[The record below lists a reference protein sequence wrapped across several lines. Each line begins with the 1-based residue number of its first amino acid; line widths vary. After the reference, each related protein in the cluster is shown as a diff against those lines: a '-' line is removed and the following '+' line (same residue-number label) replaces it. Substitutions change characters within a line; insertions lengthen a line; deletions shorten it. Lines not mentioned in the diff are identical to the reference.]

1 MDHQHPQP
9 PTRQF
14 KGKAL
19 TVRPT
24 TGTDPVCGMSVPLDS
39 PLRHEHAGTT
49 YVFCNPRCR
58 ERFVAE
64 PERFLKP
71 PEERRAAEEA
81 AAAEMPAG
89 TQWICPMDPE
99 VLSDHPGPCP
109 KCGMALEPR
118 TPDLSDD
125 RPDPELVDMTRR
137 LKLAAP
143 LSALLVA
150 VSMGPMLLP
159 ALGHTLPHQA
169 RSLVELL
176 LAAPVVL
183 WAGWPL
189 LERAAFSLRTRN
201 LNMFTLIG
209 LGVVVAFGFS
219 LAVVLAPGAFPAA
232 FRDAHGGLP
241 LYFEAAAVIVALVL
255 VGQVL
260 ELRARARTRDALRGL
275 LGLAPKTARRVR
287 PDGSDEDVPLEH
299 VHVGDRLRVRPG
311 EKLPVDGRVLE
322 GQSSVDESLLTGE
335 PLPVEKG
342 PGDALVGGTLNG
354 RGALV
359 MRAERVGRETLLMQ
373 IVARVAEAQRS
384 RAPIQGLADRVAA
397 WFVPAV
403 ILAAAL
409 TFAGWALW
417 GPEPS
422 LAYAL
427 VNAVSVLIIAC
438 PCALGLATPMSIM
451 VAMGRGARAGLLF
464 RNAEAL
470 ETLAGVDTLALD
482 KTGTLTVG
490 RPALARVQALPG
502 FAEDDLLCLAA
513 SLERASEHPL
523 AHAVVTAAAE
533 RGYTLRE
540 PEGFASQPG
549 LGVSGRVR
557 GQAVLVGSLRLLE
570 SQGIDVAALRE
581 TAERLASEG
590 QALLFVAVG
599 GQAAGLLSVT
609 DPLRPGAR
617 ETLAQLRQAGLRLVM
632 LTGDQR
638 ATAESVGRALG
649 LEDVRAGLLPADKAA
664 AVAELSAGGRRVAM
678 AGDGVN
684 DAVALARARVGIA
697 MGTGTD
703 VAIESAGVTLVKGD
717 LQGLLRARQLSEAA
731 TVQNIRQN
739 LFFAFVYNALGIP
752 LAAGLLYPFTGL
764 LLSPMVAAAAMSFSS
779 VSVIANALRLRRA
792 RLD

>member
-1 MDHQHPQP
+1 MNDQTPSVP
-9 PTRQF
+9 SRQF
-14 KGKAL
+14 KGKSL

-24 TGTDPVCGMSVPLDS
+24 TGIDPVCGMSVPLDS

-58 ERFVAE
+58 ERFMADPE
-64 PERFLKP
+64 PFLKP
-71 PEERRAAEEA
+71 PEERRGAEEA

-109 KCGMALEPR
+109 KCGMALEPK

-137 LKLAAP
+137 LKVATPLAA
-143 LSALLVA
+143 LLMV

-159 ALGHTLPHQA
+159 ALGHALPHQL
-169 RSLVELL
+169 RSLLELL
-176 LAAPVVL
+176 LATPVVL
-183 WAGWPL
+183 WSGWPL
-189 LERAAFSLRTRN
+189 LERAWLSLRTRN

-219 LAVVLAPGAFPAA
+219 LAAVAAPGAFPAA

-255 VGQVL
+255 LGQVL
-260 ELRARARTRDALRGL
+260 ELRARARTRDALRSL
-275 LGLAPKTARRVR
+275 LGLQPKTARRVR
-287 PDGSDEDVPLEH
+287 PDGSDEDVPLSH

-322 GQSSVDESLLTGE
+322 GQSSVDESMLTGE

-403 ILAAAL
+403 ILASAL
-409 TFAGWALW
+409 TFAGWAVW
-417 GPEPS
+417 GPAPS

-451 VAMGRGARAGLLF
+451 VAMGRGARAGVLF

-523 AHAVVTAAAE
+523 AHAVVTAAAG
-533 RGYTLRE
+533 RGYSLRE

-557 GQAVLVGSLRLLE
+557 GQDVLVGSLRLLE
-570 SQGIDVAALRE
+570 SRGVDASALKDA
-581 TAERLASEG
+581 AERLAGDG
-590 QALLFVAVG
+590 QAGLFVAIDG
-599 GQAAGLLSVT
+599 RAAGLLSVT

-617 ETLAQLRQAGLRLVM
+617 ETLAQLRREGLRLVM

-638 ATAESVGRALG
+638 AAAESVGRALQ
-649 LEDVRAGLLPADKAA
+649 LDDVRAGLLPTDKVA

-684 DAVALARARVGIA
+684 DAVALAQARVGIA

-717 LQGLLRARQLSEAA
+717 LGGLLRARRLSAA
-731 TVQNIRQN
+731 TLKNIRQN

-764 LLSPMVAAAAMSFSS
+764 LLSPMIAAAAMSFSS
-779 VSVIANALRLRRA
+779 VSVITNALRLRRV
-792 RLD
+792 RLG

>member
-1 MDHQHPQP
+1 MDHQHPHP

-19 TVRPT
+19 TVREAPT
-24 TGTDPVCGMSVPLDS
+24 GIDPVCGMSVPLDS
-39 PLRHEHAGTT
+39 PLHHEHAGTT

-81 AAAEMPAG
+81 EAAALPAG
-89 TQWICPMDPE
+89 TQWVCPMDPE

-109 KCGMALEPR
+109 KCGMALEPK
-118 TPDLSDD
+118 TPDLGDD
-125 RPDPELVDMTRR
+125 RPDPELADMTGR
-137 LKLAAP
+137 LQVAAP
-143 LSALLVA
+143 LSVAVMA
-150 VSMGPMLLP
+150 VSMGPMLFRG
-159 ALGHTLPHQA
+159 LGHAVPHET
-169 RSLVELL
+169 RGLIEVL

-183 WAGWPL
+183 WSGWPL
-189 LERAAFSLRTRN
+189 LERAAFSLRSRH

-219 LAVVLAPGAFPAA
+219 LAAVLAPGIFPPA

-260 ELRARARTRDALRGL
+260 ELRARARTRDALRSL

-287 PDGSDEDVPLEH
+287 PDGSDEDVPLSH

-322 GQSSVDESLLTGE
+322 GQSSVDESMLTGE

-403 ILAAAL
+403 ILASAL
-409 TFAGWALW
+409 TFVGWAVL
-417 GPEPS
+417 GPQPR
-422 LAYAL
+422 LAHAL

-451 VAMGRGARAGLLF
+451 VAMGRGARAGVLF

-482 KTGTLTVG
+482 KTGTLTLG
-490 RPALARVQALPG
+490 RPALAWVQALPG
-502 FAEDDLLCLAA
+502 FAEDDVLCLAA
-513 SLERASEHPL
+513 SLERSSEHPL

-540 PEGFASQPG
+540 PEGFASLPG

-570 SQGIDVAALRE
+570 SQGVDVAALQE
-581 TAERLASEG
+581 PAARLSAEG

-599 GQAAGLLSVT
+599 GRAAGLLSVT

-617 ETLAQLRQAGLRLVM
+617 EALAQLRQAGLRLVM

-649 LEDVRAGLLPADKAA
+649 LDDVRAGLLPADKAA

-717 LQGLLRARQLSEAA
+717 LHGLLRARRLSAA
-731 TVQNIRQN
+731 TVRNIRQN

-764 LLSPMVAAAAMSFSS
+764 LLSPMVAAAAMSVSS
-779 VSVIANALRLRRA
+779 VSVITNALRLRRA